1 MISPTFGNH
10 ERTPYGKSDPPR
22 SKGGVPCGTYDDPMF
37 SRNQADATVFDYF
50 QDNVQAEVQRFWKEQ
65 NRIFS
70 PIRVDPPDPFELCD
84 RCGCRV
90 MPVKAIFTGKAF
102 LCPNC
107 AMVRR

>member
-1 MISPTFGNH
+1 MKESPM
-10 ERTPYGKSDPPR
+10 GKVILRDQR
-22 SKGGVPCGTYDDPMF
+22 GEYLCGTVREPLY
-37 SRNQADATVFDYF
+37 SRNPSDATVFDYF
-50 QDNVQAEVQRFWKEQ
+50 QDNVQAEVQRIWKEE

-90 MPVKAIFTGKAF
+90 MPVKTVFTGSTF

>member
-1 MISPTFGNH
+1 MKESPM
-10 ERTPYGKSDPPR
+10 GKVILRDQ
-22 SKGGVPCGTYDDPMF
+22 KGEYLCGTVRDPLY
-37 SRNQADATVFDYF
+37 SRNPADATVFDYF
-50 QDNVQAEVQRFWKEQ
+50 GDNVQAEVQRIWKEE

-90 MPVKAIFTGKAF
+90 MPVKTIFTGGKF
-102 LCPNC
+102 LCPTC